1 MSFVSN
7 LLEHTKYY
15 ESPTSFW
22 KWSAYATLA
31 GVLRDNCYY
40 KQGDDSLYPN
50 IFVLLLADSAVQR
63 KDRPVKLCES
73 LLQKINNTKVING
86 RSSIQGILDELAR
99 GETDKKTGR
108 ILKGGSAVW
117 IAPEM
122 SAGIVNDPEAIK
134 ILTDIYSFREKYD
147 SRLRTQANFSIKNV
161 CFSFMAASNEE
172 LLRDIYDIKATA
184 GGLLGRT
191 FLISPN
197 EFRPGNSLFGL
208 QIDDT
213 RQKLT
218 DQLEEIAKLSGEFIF
233 TVRAQNTYDRWYLPF
248 RDSYEKKPDKSGIS
262 GRIHTSVLKLAMLLC
277 VSESNE
283 LIINDKHIEEAIDE
297 CLALIPNY
305 TKFLMSSGK
314 SSLSEIATLVLS
326 ALNDAPNFTLSRK
339 TLLQRYWNVLDQG
352 AETLDKLITT
362 LEQGGMI
369 QSRMNDEGDLSYT
382 MTQKCR
388 DLLFKQEEKSEAKGN
403 GK

>member
-1 MSFVSN
+1 MSFVSDF
-7 LLEHTKYY
+7 LEHTKHY

-22 KWSAYATLA
+22 KWSAYCTIA
-31 GVLRDNCYY
+31 GVLRDSCYY
-40 KQGDDSLYPN
+40 RQGDDSLYPN
-50 IFVLLLADSAVQR
+50 IYVLLLADSAVQR
-63 KDRPVKLCES
+63 KDRPVKLCEG
-73 LLQKINNTKVING
+73 LLQKINNTKIING

-134 ILTDIYSFREKYD
+134 ILTDIYSFRERYD

-197 EFRPGNSLFGL
+197 EFRPGNSLFDL
-208 QIDDT
+208 QIDDS
-213 RQKLT
+213 RHKLT
-218 DQLEEIAKLSGEFIF
+218 TFLEEVAKLSGPFDF
-233 TVRAQNTYDRWYLPF
+233 TDEAKKEYNSWYIPF
-248 RDSYEKKPDKSGIS
+248 RASYEKKPDKSGIS
-262 GRIHTSVLKLAMLLC
+262 GRVHTSILKLAMILA
-277 VSESNE
+277 VSETCSLTVTKN
-283 LIINDKHIEEAIDE
+283 HISEAITE
-297 CLALIPNY
+297 CLSLIPNY

-314 SSLSEIATLVLS
+314 STLTEIATLVLN
-326 ALNDAPNFTLSRK
+326 ALNEVPNFTLSRK
-339 TLLQRYWNVLDQG
+339 ILLQRYWNVLDQG
-352 AETLDKLITT
+352 AETMDKLIIT

-369 QSRMNDEGDLSYT
+369 QSRMDDEGGIAYT
-382 MTQKCR
+382 MTAKCR
-388 DLLFKQEEKSEAKGN
+388 EILFKGETK
-403 GK
+403 